1 MVQGTNVVHC
11 FEKASLMSAI
21 FHLAYNVRD
30 LEETRKFYGGLLGCK
45 EGRSTASWVDF
56 EFFGNQ
62 ISLHLGEPFDTAA
75 TGKVGQHMV
84 LMPHLGIILDN
95 DAWQALADR
104 LTAAGVEFVI
114 PPTMRFVGEPG
125 EQGTMFF
132 CDPSGN
138 PIEVKTFADMGQ
150 VFAS

>member
-1 MVQGTNVVHC
+1 
-11 FEKASLMSAI
+11 MSSI
-21 FHLAYNVRD
+21 FHLAYNVSNLDEARA
-30 LEETRKFYGGLLGCK
+30 FYGGLLGCK
-45 EGRSTASWVDF
+45 EGRSTESWVDF

-62 ISLHLGEPFDTAA
+62 ISLHLGKPFETSA

-84 LMPHLGIILDN
+84 LMPHLGVVLEG
-95 DAWQALADR
+95 DAWKALGEKLEAAD
-104 LTAAGVEFVI
+104 VEFVI
-114 PPTMRFVGEPG
+114 PPTMRFIGEPG

-138 PIEVKTFADMGQ
+138 PIEVKTFVDMGQ

>member
-1 MVQGTNVVHC
+1 
-11 FEKASLMSAI
+11 MSAV
-21 FHLAYNVRD
+21 FHLAFNVNNLD
-30 LEETRKFYGGLLGCK
+30 EARKFYGELLGCK
-45 EGRSTASWVDF
+45 EGRSTESWVDF
-56 EFFGNQ
+56 DFFGNQ
-62 ISLHLGEPFDTAA
+62 ITVHLGKPFETSA

-84 LMPHLGIILDN
+84 MMPHLGVILGRDE
-95 DAWQALADR
+95 WSALGER
-104 LTAAGVEFVI
+104 LQGAGIEFVI
-114 PPTMRFVGEPG
+114 APTMRFVGEPG

>member
-1 MVQGTNVVHC
+1 
-11 FEKASLMSAI
+11 MSSI
-21 FHLAYNVRD
+21 FHLAYNVTD
-30 LEETRKFYGGLLGCK
+30 LEETRRFYGELLGCK
-45 EGRSTASWVDF
+45 EGRSTQSWVDF

-62 ISLHLGEPFDTAA
+62 ISLHLGKPFETNA

-84 LMPHLGIILDN
+84 LMPHLGIVLEG
-95 DAWQALADR
+95 AEWKALGDK
-104 LTAAGVEFVI
+104 LEAAGVEFVI

-138 PIEVKTFADMGQ
+138 PIEVKTFADMEQ